1 MDSGEGVPTS
11 STLSPAFSSSSP
23 SSSTSPGTSKLL
35 PMPTAD
41 SACKLSSGSPFI
53 FDTASL
59 FGEAWQNLA
68 QSLLRPSP
76 SDQHFGLFPSVPSSA
91 FGLHSGPGRSDFIGL
106 GALGVSPGQLAMAT
120 AADWFRGSHSIASA
134 VTAGLPLLSPAL
146 LGLSPQLLASA
157 AIASQGQDIASASL
171 PHSNTMH
178 YGHSAQHGINGS
190 IKSGALGS
198 LACMLPTPAMTHL
211 ASVAPSKPS
220 NRGRERKRNAE
231 QGKNRPLATAKP
243 QTLQVIK
250 EKVPQQADV
259 AATSDSDSHSDSISG
274 MSSHSELSD
283 SESDSEEGDSDNDG
297 TVSRADSQGQ
307 KERMKLLPQ
316 HRQDCKVKSPVLRD
330 KNEQFRTRPSL
341 GVSQNN
347 CVVQTTTTIP
357 GLKLQTKLSPS
368 FGLSPQ
374 LYSQLQHST
383 VIQSASK
390 LPSQDI
396 QAPNKQPSVI
406 QVPTLS
412 GGGAGVV
419 STQSRVKVPKSEA
432 LTSVGS
438 QGVLDL
444 GSKANHFLPSSSEK
458 TETPEVLRTKKLTIK
473 KLTKASACCDQ
484 FHKDF
489 PCVLKHQKE
498 QFKVYRKA
506 AAVDASPAVV
516 SMVVENQKPRFTT
529 PSIVKQPEKFV
540 VTGVRPSLAPLSQK
554 TRYPSL
560 DERKASHTP
569 TISQQKVTCPPYSS
583 MSSFLSHMLAKHPP
597 NGNISSVIQQA
608 PLALVKT
615 KPQEAATA
623 TAGSMAATSLIDAKP
638 QDLSTSRGQAATAV
652 ASAITTAT
660 PSLPL
665 CSSRIFPPSAHP
677 PAKAAATPAIAYAKG
692 RNGGPPEPGLCS
704 AGPAGSLTDT
714 NQSTALHLVKS
725 TLPGIAEPKN
735 RLVIDQTRQVFAG
748 ETAGSRLHAAKSFNH
763 SSDDSDDTDDEIE
776 DDEEEEEEDGDE
788 SPSDSDSDT
797 ESENNGVEKASDVRG
812 ENTRRRTP
820 PITASSQPEHSRQS
834 AVLMASL
841 GYHSYAAMQ
850 TSSCSLPPL
859 VQGLPSGSALGHP
872 YGSASRSDSTAKRR
886 KVVDERQLQN
896 PLDHGWRRETRIRT
910 VGGKLQGEVVYYSPC
925 GRKHRQYPEVIKYLS
940 RNRISNITRDNFSFS
955 TKMRVGDF
963 YETREG
969 PQGLQWYRLLDDD
982 IGVRIKGME
991 GRRGRPPNPEHRVQ
1005 EDQGPGKARRR
1016 KGRPANVER
1025 RVDTVRRVESLKLFK
1040 KLEAQAI
1047 ARQAA
1052 ELKLMQRL
1060 EKQARVQAAKQARK
1074 QQAIQVAEAKRKQ
1087 KEQLKMLKQ
1096 QEKMQRIEQ
1105 QRKER
1110 EMRAQQIVEAK
1121 RRRKEQAANARVME
1135 AERRA
1140 QEKELRRQHAVILKH
1155 QERERRRQE
1164 LLLLKALEAQKKA
1177 EEKERLKQERVVEK
1191 QLNKERRQEMRRLEL
1206 QIALEMKKPN
1216 EDLCLTEQKPLPE
1229 LSRIPG
1235 LALPGP
1241 AFSDC
1246 LMVIEFMRSFGKVL
1260 GFDVTRDVPS
1270 LASLQEGLLS
1280 FGAPAGELLDL
1291 TARLL
1296 HSALKD
1302 PGLPPGFKERTV
1314 LGCRLRDLELNRK
1327 SVSEALR
1334 LFLEARGGLPV
1345 LARSLR
1351 TCDIQAHPPA
1361 QKAEAL
1367 AFLCDELLCSRI
1379 ITMEIDKTIDQI
1391 SSLRRDKWIVEGK
1404 LRSLKAQ
1411 HSRKTG
1417 RQLWD
1422 GRERRSGGSRIG
1434 THIRKRKRQTCD
1446 SDESPEEEEEE
1457 ESEAEHDEDEEEE
1470 SREDRM
1476 KQPKIDVLCEEVK
1489 DISASVNEIEK
1500 QMEKLTKQQKLYRR
1514 KLFEASH
1521 CLRAT
1526 SLGQDRYR
1534 RRYWM
1539 MPHCGG
1545 LFIEG
1550 MESAE
1555 SSEEVKEEQERH
1567 KLASATTSTM
1577 PKIKKE
1583 PESRNENTNAQN
1595 GNCFSFVIRESV
1607 ASPKAANKTQLKDT
1621 SMHPV
1626 TIQYTQEKN
1635 GKECQRNLDGTNLFL
1650 QKPGMLSKFSEL
1662 LEVAKMVPDT
1672 GAAAQQLA
1680 ANGATDISCRISNS
1694 HSPRQNELQSPTLSN
1709 KMEVPPLHISCGS
1722 KVLFSAD
1729 QLLKKLST
1737 QTKSPMRGAN
1747 GAVGDDASSQL
1758 PQIVSSQIPCST
1770 IASGK
1775 LLSMTTV
1782 PSTIPINPFQLPASS
1797 ALAALQLKSGLPLL
1811 GLPLGG
1817 WPAGLLSPGLPF
1829 SGPLLSLTL
1838 GLPTSTTQ
1846 PVLVTTVPPAP
1857 TTVKSPPSGG
1867 TIPKMAPGNLSE
1879 IQKQTDQPQPKPIPE
1894 ELRTGWWRVADPE
1907 TLRALLKALHPRGV
1921 REKVLQKQLQKHMDF
1936 ACQACAR
1943 AKDVFPVGKNEKAEQ
1958 ATATSREVVEKWS
1971 LKQQARRIDMS
1982 VLHMVEELEA
1992 RVASASLQVK
2002 GWRCPE
2008 KVSCKLDVT
2017 FSNQDNANK
2026 AKEAQQN
2033 RPENHNGGS
2042 CCDRLEEKVADEEKR
2057 LPKDERTTENT
2068 PQNERVPQD
2077 EVVRTMAYSCNRSA
2091 DRLKNG
2097 QGTHWKDGEQD
2108 VDEAHIHKSAQPL
2121 EQAVRRLA
2129 LLERHIERRYLRS
2142 PLSTTIQ
2149 IQLRDVGTVT
2159 VPAPAPGENCD
2170 GERVED
2176 EIAPGLKEW
2185 RRVLQ
2190 GAENAAQVALCLEQ
2204 LDKSIAWEKS
2214 IMKVFCQIC
2223 RKGDN
2228 EELLL
2233 LCDGCDRGCHTYCHR
2248 PKLPGIPEGDWY
2260 CPACISKVTSPQ
2272 RPPSANNS
2280 PEKLPTVPSPTPSPK
2295 APASAGSQSRSPS
2308 CSRVRASPVSGTP
2321 PKFPKAKTN
2330 RNRKSTESKKKTMGS
2345 LQGQQLVL
2353 GKLAIQ
2359 GNDQDSPTPS
2369 HQKGGREMRKR
2380 RLRDDDL
2387 EAALLLSLRESQDSK
2402 GRTPFPPI
2410 TTTVADMNTGIKA
2423 TTNLSSTSLPCQTTH
2438 SLGPTP
2444 LPTQSATPIQTLAP
2458 TPAPSPGLSHSP
2470 SHSPA
2475 RKVRT
2480 TSEGNPD
2487 LTPCRTI
2494 MGELEAHTDA
2504 WPFLQP
2510 VNSKLVPGYRTVIRR
2525 PMDFATMREKL
2536 ETGQYNFR
2544 ESFSSDT
2551 RLVFKNCERF
2561 NEDESEVGR
2570 AGHSMARFF
2579 ENRWVQLCNGS

>member
-23 SSSTSPGTSKLL
+23 SSSTSSGTSKLL
-35 PMPTAD
+35 SMPTAD
-41 SACKLSSGSPFI
+41 SACKLSSGSPFG
-53 FDTASL
+53 FDTTSL
-59 FGEAWQNLA
+59 FA
-68 QSLLRPSP
+68 QSMLRPSP

-120 AADWFRGSHSIASA
+120 AADWFRGSHSISSA

-146 LGLSPQLLASA
+146 LGISPQLLASA

-171 PHSNTMH
+171 PHSNTTH

-190 IKSGALGS
+190 VKSGALGS

-211 ASVAPSKPS
+211 ASVGPSRPS
-220 NRGRERKRNAE
+220 NRGRERKKIAE
-231 QGKNRPLATAKP
+231 QGKNRPLAATKP
-243 QTLQVIK
+243 PTLEVIK

-259 AATSDSDSHSDSISG
+259 VATSDSDSHSDSISG

-283 SESDSEEGDSDNDG
+283 SESDSEDGDSDNDG
-297 TVSRADSQGQ
+297 TISRVDNQGQ
-307 KERMKLLPQ
+307 KERMKLLAQ
-316 HRQDCKVKSPVLRD
+316 QRQDCKVKSPALRD
-330 KNEQFRTRPSL
+330 ENEQFRTRTSL

-347 CVVQTTTTIP
+347 CVVQTTPTIP
-357 GLKLQTKLSPS
+357 GLKLQAKPSPS

-396 QAPNKQPSVI
+396 QVPNKQPSVI
-406 QVPTLS
+406 QVPTPS
-412 GGGAGVV
+412 GGSTGVV
-419 STQSRVKVPKSEA
+419 STTLSRVKVLKSEA
-432 LTSVGS
+432 LPSVGA
-438 QGVLDL
+438 QGALDL
-444 GSKANHFLPSSSEK
+444 GSKANNFLRTSLEK
-458 TETPEVLRTKKLTIK
+458 TETPEILRTKK
-473 KLTKASACCDQ
+473 DQ

-489 PCVLKHQKE
+489 PCVLKQ
-498 QFKVYRKA
+498 QQTYRKV

-516 SMVVENQKPRFTT
+516 STVVENQKPRFTT
-529 PSIVKQPEKFV
+529 PSSVNRPEKIV
-540 VTGVRPSLAPLSQK
+540 VTGVRPSLAPLSQQ
-554 TRYPSL
+554 TSYSST
-560 DERKASHTP
+560 DERKASLIP
-569 TISQQKVTCPPYSS
+569 TRAQQKVTCPPYSS

-638 QDLSTSRGQAATAV
+638 QDLSTSRGQAAPAV

-714 NQSTALHLVKS
+714 NQGTALHLVKS
-725 TLPGIAEPKN
+725 TLPCITESKN
-735 RLVIDQTRQVFAG
+735 RLVIDQTRQHFPA
-748 ETAGSRLHAAKSFNH
+748 EATGSRLQATKSFNH

-776 DDEEEEEEDGDE
+776 DDDEEEEEDGDE

-797 ESENNGVEKASDVRG
+797 ESENNGVEKASDIRG
-812 ENTRRRTP
+812 ERTRRRTP
-820 PITASSQPEHSRQS
+820 PITSSSQPEHSIQS
-834 AVLMASL
+834 AVLMTPL

-850 TSSCSLPPL
+850 TSSCSLSTL
-859 VQGLPSGSALGHP
+859 VQGLPPGSALGHRSD
-872 YGSASRSDSTAKRR
+872 SASRPDSAAKKR
-886 KVVDERQLQN
+886 KVVDQRQLQN
-896 PLDHGWRRETRIRT
+896 PLDHGWRRETRIRS

-969 PQGLQWYRLLDDD
+969 PQGLQWYRLLDDE

-991 GRRGRPPNPEHRVQ
+991 GRRGRPPNPERRVQ

-1191 QLNKERRQEMRRLEL
+1191 QLNKERKQEMRRLEL

-1280 FGAPAGELLDL
+1280 MGAPAGELLDL

-1417 RQLWD
+1417 RRLWD

-1434 THIRKRKRQTCD
+1434 THVRKRKRRACD

-1457 ESEAEHDEDEEEE
+1457 SEAEQEEDEDEEI
-1470 SREDRM
+1470 REDRM
-1476 KQPKIDVLCEEVK
+1476 KQPKIDVMCEEVK
-1489 DISASVNEIEK
+1489 DTSASVNEIEK

-1555 SSEEVKEEQERH
+1555 SSEEVKEEQERR
-1567 KLASATTSTM
+1567 KLASATISTM
-1577 PKIKKE
+1577 PKIKQE
-1583 PESRNENTNAQN
+1583 PESRNKNTNAQN
-1595 GNCFSFVIRESV
+1595 GNCLSFVIREAA
-1607 ASPKAANKTQLKDT
+1607 ASPRDANKTELKDT

-1626 TIQYTQEKN
+1626 NIQYTQEKN

-1650 QKPGMLSKFSEL
+1650 QKPSMLSKFSEL

-1672 GAAAQQLA
+1672 ETAAQQLA
-1680 ANGATDISCRISNS
+1680 ANGATDISSGISNS
-1694 HSPRQNELQSPTLSN
+1694 HSPKQNELQSPTLSN
-1709 KMEVPPLHISCGS
+1709 KMEASPLPVTCGS

-1737 QTKSPMRGAN
+1737 QTKAPMHGAN
-1747 GAVGDDASSQL
+1747 GAVGDDASSQF

-1770 IASGK
+1770 IASGE

-1838 GLPTSTTQ
+1838 GLPSSTMQ
-1846 PVLVTTVPPAP
+1846 PVLVTTRPPVSS
-1857 TTVKSPPSGG
+1857 TVKSPPSGG
-1867 TIPKMAPGNLSE
+1867 TIPKTAPGNLSE
-1879 IQKQTDQPQPKPIPE
+1879 MQKQSDEPQPKPIPE

-1958 ATATSREVVEKWS
+1958 ATAISREVVEQWS
-1971 LKQQARRIDMS
+1971 LKQQARQIDMS

-2008 KVSCKLDVT
+2008 KVSCKLDIT

-2026 AKEAQQN
+2026 AKEAHQN

-2042 CCDRLEEKVADEEKR
+2042 RCDRLEEKVAEEEKR
-2057 LPKDERTTENT
+2057 LPNDERITEKI
-2068 PQNERVPQD
+2068 PQNERISQGDMVT
-2077 EVVRTMAYSCNRSA
+2077 VRTMADSYNRSA

-2097 QGTHWKDGEQD
+2097 QETHWKDEEQD
-2108 VDEAHIHKSAQPL
+2108 VDDAHIHKSAQPL

-2190 GAENAAQVALCLEQ
+2190 AAQNAAQVALCLEQ

-2248 PKLPGIPEGDWY
+2248 PKLTAIPEGDWY
-2260 CPACISKVTSPQ
+2260 CPACISRVTSPQ
-2272 RPPSANNS
+2272 RPPSATNS
-2280 PEKLPTVPSPTPSPK
+2280 PEKLPAVPSPAPSPK
-2295 APASAGSQSRSPS
+2295 APASASSHSHSPS
-2308 CSRVRASPVSGTP
+2308 CSRVRASPVTGTP
-2321 PKFPKAKTN
+2321 PKVPKAKTN
-2330 RNRKSTESKKKTMGS
+2330 RSRKSTDSKKKKMGS
-2345 LQGQQLVL
+2345 SQGQKLVL

-2359 GNDQDSPTPS
+2359 RDDQDSPTPS

-2387 EAALLLSLRESQDSK
+2387 EAALLLSLRESLDNK
-2402 GRTPFPPI
+2402 GRTPSPPI
-2410 TTTVADMNTGIKA
+2410 TTTVADMNTGTKA
-2423 TTNLSSTSLPCQTTH
+2423 TTNLSPTSLPCQTTH
-2438 SLGPTP
+2438 SLGPTS
-2444 LPTQSATPIQTLAP
+2444 LPTQSTTPIQTLAP
-2458 TPAPSPGLSHSP
+2458 TPAPSPGPSHSP

-2475 RKVRT
+2475 RKGRT

-2487 LTPCRTI
+2487 LTPCRAI

-2525 PMDFATMREKL
+2525 PMDFATMRGKL

-2570 AGHSMARFF
+2570 AGHSMSRFF
-2579 ENRWVQLCNGS
+2579 ESRWVQLCSGS